1 METKSLISLMNKY
14 QYAKLDKDFSVEY
27 KTDYF
32 YIKDKEPYQATI
44 LIRANKTNTY
54 TDTDGTAVCIPMA
67 KMLVNGEETALNLF
81 SSSSAYT
88 TNLDKF
94 TTSGYTFISAKALL
108 KVRNKSMEMADN
120 YRRFASLQDTKV
132 EYYNALIDKFP
143 EILL

>member
-1 METKSLISLMNKY
+1 METKSLDYLTNKY
-14 QYAKLDKDFSVEY
+14 RNTKVDKDFSVEY

-54 TDTDGTAVCIPMA
+54 TDIDDTTSHKPMA
-67 KMLVNGEETALNLF
+67 KMVVNEKETALNLF
-81 SSSSAYT
+81 SSSSANT

-94 TTSGYTFISAKALL
+94 TTSGYTFVSAKALL
-108 KVRNKSMEMADN
+108 EVRNKSKELADN
-120 YRRFASLQDTKV
+120 YRRLAKLQDTKI
-132 EYYNALIDKFP
+132 EYYNALVDKFP